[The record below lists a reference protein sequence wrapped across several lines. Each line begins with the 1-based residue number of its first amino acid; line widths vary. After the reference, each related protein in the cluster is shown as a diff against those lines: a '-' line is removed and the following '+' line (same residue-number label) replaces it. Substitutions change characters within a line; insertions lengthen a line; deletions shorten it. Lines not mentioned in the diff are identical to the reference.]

1 MIGNVGG
8 EDNAVESKDKSLDK
22 QWPAGHVQQQLHSA
36 VCSAALSFS
45 SSSSY
50 STWPFFALTHNMH
63 FLFKL
68 QMNVKGL
75 LIITPKS
82 SDLLPTLCDL

>member
-1 MIGNVGG
+1 MLLRAKINPWISSGQQQT
-8 EDNAVESKDKSLDK
+8 A
-22 QWPAGHVQQQLHSA
+22 AGHVQQQLHSA
-36 VCSAALSFS
+36 ACSAALFFS

-63 FLFKL
+63 FLFKF

-75 LIITPKS
+75 LIITPKIF
-82 SDLLPTLCDL
+82 DLLPKLCDL